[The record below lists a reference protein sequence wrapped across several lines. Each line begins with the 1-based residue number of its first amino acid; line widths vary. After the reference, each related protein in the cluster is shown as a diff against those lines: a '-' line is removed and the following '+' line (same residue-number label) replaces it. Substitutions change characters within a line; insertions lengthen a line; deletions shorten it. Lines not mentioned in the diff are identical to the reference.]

1 MSIIQKWNSI
11 SLVKRIVCGLIIG
24 AILGLL
30 IPQVKVIGVL
40 GTLFVGALKAVAPIL
55 VFFLVIAALACGQ
68 EGGGRTMGRVVAL
81 YLIGTFAAAVVAV
94 LASSVF
100 FEQPVMA
107 TVDRRTRTSISDTI
121 RFFITTPPLL

>member
-40 GTLFVGALKAVAPIL
+40 GTLFVLS
-55 VFFLVIAALACGQ
+55 
-68 EGGGRTMGRVVAL
+68 
-81 YLIGTFAAAVVAV
+81 LIH
-94 LASSVF
+94 
-100 FEQPVMA
+100 
-107 TVDRRTRTSISDTI
+107 I
-121 RFFITTPPLL
+121 

>member
-30 IPQVKVIGVL
+30 IPHVKVIGIL

-81 YLIGTFAAAVVAV
+81 YLIGTFASAVVAV
-94 LASSVF
+94 LACTSFTSF
-100 FEQPVMA
+100 CLWA
-107 TVDRRTRTSISDTI
+107 T
-121 RFFITTPPLL
+121 LLPQRATQQQAALVKYSPIC

>member
-40 GTLFVGALKAVAPIL
+40 GTCSL
-55 VFFLVIAALACGQ
+55 VL
-68 EGGGRTMGRVVAL
+68 
-81 YLIGTFAAAVVAV
+81 
-94 LASSVF
+94 
-100 FEQPVMA
+100 
-107 TVDRRTRTSISDTI
+107 
-121 RFFITTPPLL
+121 

>member
-40 GTLFVGALKAVAPIL
+40 VLVCWCSEGCSTYSGIL
-55 VFFLVIAALACGQ
+55 PGYRSSGLRS
-68 EGGGRTMGRVVAL
+68 GGR
-81 YLIGTFAAAVVAV
+81 AAEQWAV
-94 LASSVF
+94 
-100 FEQPVMA
+100 
-107 TVDRRTRTSISDTI
+107 
-121 RFFITTPPLL
+121 

>member
-81 YLIGTFAAAVVAV
+81 YLMVHSQRLLLLYW
-94 LASSVF
+94 LATSSTSF
-100 FEQPVMA
+100 CLWATLLPQMA
-107 TVDRRTRTSISDTI
+107 TQQQAALVKYSPIC
-121 RFFITTPPLL
+121 